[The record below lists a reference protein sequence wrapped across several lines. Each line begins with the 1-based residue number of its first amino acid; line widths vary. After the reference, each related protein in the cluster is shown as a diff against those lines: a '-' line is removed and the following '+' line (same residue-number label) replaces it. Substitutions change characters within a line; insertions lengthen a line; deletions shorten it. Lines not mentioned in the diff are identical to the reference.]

1 MMTKY
6 QIVYTKLETTL
17 FSIIRTT
24 DARKKA
30 RVARAFNKMVHNAK
44 QLKVKRENRE
54 KLVVVHFENKLNA
67 FASAVTRY
75 NLYKQ
80 VQSRFS
86 KWKNSSLTQSKT
98 EGMKNKTKEEIDKIE
113 KEIGINQAIVSQYE
127 EKLNASSQE
136 NQAAVQKIEDSQYEL
151 SELDI
156 KQKELKAQ
164 TSNADASAA
173 RKTAT
178 ANENRN
184 KQSTEL
190 KQKIKKLQ
198 DKILALREEN
208 VQIQEKQEATNGSI
222 GDYISEMSTML
233 SSAELESALHMENAD
248 TESEEDYEQDEPT
261 LEEYDDDNE
270 VRPHAGTGGSS
281 KLRSRPQNQLHS

>member
-1 MMTKY
+1 M
-6 QIVYTKLETTL
+6 
-17 FSIIRTT
+17 
-24 DARKKA
+24 
-30 RVARAFNKMVHNAK
+30 
-44 QLKVKRENRE
+44 KRENRE
-54 KLVVVHFENKLNA
+54 RLVVVHFENKLNA
-67 FASAVTRY
+67 FASAVARY
-75 NLYKQ
+75 NLHKQ

-86 KWKNSSLTQSKT
+86 KWKNLTLTQSKT
-98 EGMKNKTKEEIDKIE
+98 EGMKKKTKEEIDHIE

-164 TSNADASAA
+164 TNNADASAA
-173 RKTAT
+173 RKTAA

-208 VQIQEKQEATNGSI
+208 
-222 GDYISEMSTML
+222 M
-233 SSAELESALHMENAD
+233 
-248 TESEEDYEQDEPT
+248 
-261 LEEYDDDNE
+261 
-270 VRPHAGTGGSS
+270 
-281 KLRSRPQNQLHS
+281 